1 MHIHKLIL
9 LVLLVAV
16 PTATFSANAIAGV
29 VTPAGLPPLNL
40 GAPQQGS
47 EPPQGSETPQGSASN
62 VSASTTS
69 GQRAAHHVV
78 PGIHGKSLPPP
89 TPAEIFQ
96 HAITTPPEGPE
107 SQRVHQLAEDALVA
121 SQQSK
126 VNIPM
131 LPEHNGGI
139 ATTSAGEAVL
149 VCAPLHTCVIAL
161 PDGVKPVTTVGVS
174 PAEWQIQQAMVGKQ
188 PEIFL
193 SPKFKGLHQNIVIAA
208 TDHKKAVNYQVHLV
222 SDANR
227 YIPILKIQGI
237 AGPVTRAWSP
247 AEKAMIRGNLPTMKG
262 KSPISWPDPA
272 KSQALP
278 LPRVPIQRIQT
289 DWSIHCGGGGWFSES
304 NCTPIRPLR
313 VYDDGTHTF
322 IDMPK
327 GLSSH
332 GGYPIVQGFNR
343 SGKEIGIDTEI
354 RNRQIV
360 VNSVPASIKL
370 RLETQVVDIKR
381 KKENVGA

>member
-1 MHIHKLIL
+1 MQIHKSI
-9 LVLLVAV
+9 LLVAV
-16 PTATFSANAIAGV
+16 TTAIFSATATAGV

-47 EPPQGSETPQGSASN
+47 ETHQGSTSK
-62 VSASTTS
+62 VSASTASTQS
-69 GQRAAHHVV
+69 AAAHHVV
-78 PGIHGKSLPPP
+78 PGIHDKSMPLP
-89 TPAEIFQ
+89 TPTEIFQ
-96 HAITTPPEGPE
+96 HAITTPPEGTE
-107 SQRVHQLAEDALVA
+107 SQRVRQLADDALAA

-161 PDGVKPVTTVGVS
+161 PDGVKPVTTVGMS
-174 PAEWQIQQAMVGKQ
+174 PAEWQVQQAMVGKQ

-237 AGPVTRAWSP
+237 VGPVTRVWSP
-247 AEKAMIRGNLPTMKG
+247 AEKAMIQGRPPMMTGPLPTPGAK
-262 KSPISWPDPA
+262 PINR
-272 KSQALP
+272 QVLP
-278 LPRVPIQRIQT
+278 LPRVPIQKIQT

-304 NCTPIRPLR
+304 SCSPIRPLH

-332 GGYPIVQGFNR
+332 GGYPIIQGFNR
-343 SGKEIGIDTEI
+343 SGKEIGINTEI

-370 RLETQVVDIKR
+370 RLGTQVVDIKR
-381 KKENVGA
+381 KKENNGA

>member
-1 MHIHKLIL
+1 MHIYKSIL
-9 LVLLVAV
+9 LVSVT
-16 PTATFSANAIAGV
+16 TAIFSANAIAGV

-40 GAPQQGS
+40 NN
-47 EPPQGSETPQGSASN
+47 PQGPAKSATAPTK
-62 VSASTTS
+62 SADQQATK
-69 GQRAAHHVV
+69 HHVV
-78 PGIHGKSLPPP
+78 PGIHRKQLSHSP

-107 SQRVHQLAEDALVA
+107 SSRIQRLAAEALAA
-121 SQQSK
+121 SQQGK
-126 VNIPM
+126 VNVPV
-131 LPEHNGGI
+131 LPETDGAI
-139 ATTSAGEAVL
+139 ATSHIGESVL

-227 YIPILKIQGI
+227 YIPILKITGT
-237 AGPVTRAWSP
+237 TRPSSRTWSA
-247 AEKAMIRGNLPTMKG
+247 AELAALQPPG
-262 KSPISWPDPA
+262 A
-272 KSQALP
+272 KSVITPGTMSPDQKVLP
-278 LPRVPIQRIQT
+278 LPRVPIDQIEMS
-289 DWSIHCGGGGWFSES
+289 WSIHCGGGGLFSES

-322 IDMPK
+322 IEMPK

-343 SGKEIGIDTEI
+343 VGKEIGINTEI
-354 RNRQIV
+354 RHREIV
-360 VNSVPASIKL
+360 VNSVPARIKL
-370 RLETQVVDIKR
+370 KLGSQVVDIQHKR
-381 KKENVGA
+381 EIASA

>member
-16 PTATFSANAIAGV
+16 PTVIFSANAIAGV
-29 VTPAGLPPLNL
+29 VTPAGLPSLNL
-40 GAPQQGS
+40 GAPQQGPAKS
-47 EPPQGSETPQGSASN
+47 DTAPTKSADQQ
-62 VSASTTS
+62 ATK
-69 GQRAAHHVV
+69 HHVV
-78 PGIHGKSLPPP
+78 PGIHGKQLPPPP

-107 SQRVHQLAEDALVA
+107 SQRVHQLAEDALAA

-139 ATTSAGEAVL
+139 ATTSAGESVL

-174 PAEWQIQQAMVGKQ
+174 PAEWQVQQAMVGKQ

-247 AEKAMIRGNLPTMKG
+247 AEKAMIRGHSPMMTG
-262 KSPISWPDPA
+262 TSPISRPVQA
-272 KSQALP
+272 SSQVLP
-278 LPRVPIQRIQT
+278 LPRVPIEKIQT

-304 NCTPIRPLR
+304 SCTPIRPLR

-370 RLETQVVDIKR
+370 RLGTQVVDIKR